1 MAASESDRDPLEED
15 VRVSSLDERLIT
27 AQNRERIKAGH
38 RNKGPDESQR
48 LGARVL
54 SYLSGGVAAGF
65 LLGWLFDTWLGT
77 TPLFLLLFFF
87 LGTGVAFR
95 KIYMISSQPVKDI
108 GTALA
113 DDDDLR
119 SGVRLVAEPG
129 KIDPM
134 HQFEV
139 QPIFDGFTLFG
150 QQISFTNSALWM
162 FIVLGLLYV
171 FMMGG
176 MKREL
181 VPGRWQVM
189 VEGVVGFVDNII
201 ATSIGPN
208 GKKYTPWVFTLFMFI
223 LFSNLLGMMPFGII
237 PGIHPFTVTSQF
249 TVTGLLAAISFSI
262 VLIVGFWKHG
272 FKFFSLFIPHGTPLP
287 MIPLIFMVELLS
299 FLVRPF
305 SLALRLF
312 VAMIAGHILIKV
324 FANFVIQAIDA
335 GGASWGIA
343 LLSIVFIAF
352 VSALELLVCAIQAY
366 VFALLT
372 SLYINDAEN
381 LH

>member
-1 MAASESDRDPLEED
+1 
-15 VRVSSLDERLIT
+15 
-27 AQNRERIKAGH
+27 
-38 RNKGPDESQR
+38 
-48 LGARVL
+48 
-54 SYLSGGVAAGF
+54 
-65 LLGWLFDTWLGT
+65 
-77 TPLFLLLFFF
+77 
-87 LGTGVAFR
+87 
-95 KIYMISSQPVKDI
+95 
-108 GTALA
+108 
-113 DDDDLR
+113 
-119 SGVRLVAEPG
+119 
-129 KIDPM
+129 M

-162 FIVLGLLYV
+162 FVVLGLLYV
-171 FMMGG
+171 FMIGG

-189 VEGVVGFVDNII
+189 VEGIVGFIDNLILN
-201 ATSIGPN
+201 SIGPN
-208 GKKYTPWVFTLFMFI
+208 GKKYTPWIFTLFMFI

-237 PGIHPFTVTSQF
+237 PGVHPFTVTSQF

-262 VLIVGFWKHG
+262 VLVVGFWKHG
-272 FKFFSLFIPHGTPLP
+272 FKFFGLFIPHGTPLP
-287 MIPLIFMVELLS
+287 MIPLIFMVEVLS

-324 FANFVIQAIDA
+324 FASFVIQAIDA
-335 GGASWGIA
+335 GGASWIIA
-343 LLSIVFIAF
+343 LLSIIFIAF

-372 SLYINDAEN
+372 TLYINDAEN